1 MWRLIIYFVGL
12 LFIWLFLSQCF
23 ILRNRWSDKKSIKIF
38 SSKHV
43 PFVIHDTVIN
53 NQHLHFAIS
62 GSDTLPT
69 LVFIHG
75 SPGSWMNYAKY
86 MWDSSLLGKY
96 RMIGI
101 DRPGFGY
108 SDFGKALH
116 LQEQAAIISTVLVAQ
131 KNDLPMFLF
140 GHSMGGAVVSELAA
154 RNPDMYKGIVIAAG
168 SLDVS
173 LEKKETWRHIM
184 SVKPLYWF
192 LPGAYGPSNTELL
205 YLKKDLVQLQDEFK
219 NINCEVHFIHGSEDT
234 WVPIEN
240 VAFGMKMIT
249 NAKLITTDTLV
260 GADHHIPWKNMDE
273 IKKVLLKLY

>member
-12 LFIWLFLSQCF
+12 LFIWLSLSQCF

-108 SDFGKALH
+108 SDFRSYLPQQAWRPRNIKIGGSCCCGGYAKEIDVTLKSLSKQSGTFKAK
-116 LQEQAAIISTVLVAQ
+116 Q
-131 KNDLPMFLF
+131 KGASRRGERLF
-140 GHSMGGAVVSELAA
+140 A
-154 RNPDMYKGIVIAAG
+154 NN
-168 SLDVS
+168 
-173 LEKKETWRHIM
+173 
-184 SVKPLYWF
+184 
-192 LPGAYGPSNTELL
+192 AY
-205 YLKKDLVQLQDEFK
+205 
-219 NINCEVHFIHGSEDT
+219 
-234 WVPIEN
+234 
-240 VAFGMKMIT
+240 
-249 NAKLITTDTLV
+249 
-260 GADHHIPWKNMDE
+260 
-273 IKKVLLKLY
+273 

>member
-1 MWRLIIYFVGL
+1 MRRLIIYLVGL

-23 ILRNRWSDKKSIKIF
+23 IFRNRWSDKKSIKIF
-38 SSKHV
+38 SSKHI
-43 PFVIHDTVIN
+43 PFVIHDIVIN
-53 NQHLHFAIS
+53 KRHLHFAVS

-86 MWDSSLLGKY
+86 MWDPSLLKRY

-108 SDFGKALH
+108 SDFGKPLH
-116 LQEQAAIISTVLVAQ
+116 LQEQTAIISAVLVSQ

-140 GHSMGGAVVSELAA
+140 GHSLGGAVVAELAA
-154 RNPDMYKGIVIAAG
+154 LDPDRYKGIVIAAG
-168 SLDVS
+168 ALDVS

-184 SVKPLYWF
+184 NVKPLYWF

-205 YLKKDLVQLQDEFK
+205 YLKKDLVQLQNEFM
-219 NINCEVHFIHGSEDT
+219 NINCEVHFIHGSKDT
-234 WVPIEN
+234 WVPIGN
-240 VAFGMKMIT
+240 MAYGMKMMI
-249 NAKLITTDTLV
+249 NAKIVTADTIV
-260 GADHHIPWKNMDE
+260 GADHHIPWKNIDE
-273 IKKVLLKLY
+273 IKAVLLKLY

>member
-1 MWRLIIYFVGL
+1 MRRLIIYFVGL
-12 LFIWLFLSQCF
+12 LFIWVFLSQCF
-23 ILRNRWSDKKSIKIF
+23 ILRSRWSDKKSIKIF

-43 PFVIHDTVIN
+43 PLFIHDTVIN
-53 NQHLHFAIS
+53 SQHLHFAIS

-75 SPGSWMNYAKY
+75 SPGSWMDYSKY
-86 MWDSSLLGKY
+86 MWDPSLLKKY
-96 RMIGI
+96 RMISI

-108 SDFGKALH
+108 SDFGKASH
-116 LQEQAAIISTVLVAQ
+116 LQEQTAIISKVLVSQ

-140 GHSMGGAVVSELAA
+140 GHSLGGAVVAELAA
-154 RNPDMYKGIVIAAG
+154 LDPDMYKGIVIAAG
-168 SLDVS
+168 ALDVS
-173 LEKKETWRHIM
+173 LEKKEKWRRIM

-219 NINCEVHFIHGSEDT
+219 NITCEVHFIHGSKDT
-234 WVPIEN
+234 WVPIGN
-240 VAFGMKMIT
+240 MAYGMKMMT
-249 NAKLITTDTLV
+249 NARVVTADTII
-260 GADHHIPWKNMDE
+260 GADHNIPWKNIDE